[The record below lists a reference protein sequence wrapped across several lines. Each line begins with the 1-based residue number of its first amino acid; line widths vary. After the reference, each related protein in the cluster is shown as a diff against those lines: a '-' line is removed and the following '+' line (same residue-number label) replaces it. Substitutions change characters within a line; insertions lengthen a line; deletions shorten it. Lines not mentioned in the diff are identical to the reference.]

1 VFAADGSR
9 KLIDAKAEIG
19 SWKGFDGTT
28 WCMHQDKE
36 SARDSIRRLRELGQ
50 MDGVHLALAHV
61 YLEDTGDEFLKTLFL
76 D

>member
-1 VFAADGSR
+1 MFETDRIR
-9 KLIDAKAEIG
+9 KLIDGKAEIG